1 MHEMNSR
8 DRILTTLAHQEPD
21 RVPLFAFAVDPKFMK
36 ALGGKDPLKAY
47 ETLGLDA
54 FPMPVQSWC
63 QGIPQ
68 MASMFMDI
76 PEEDQTGGG
85 VFAGWNGVDEYGRI
99 WKKGSYIGGALKNRE
114 DIKKCIPP
122 LRLEERI
129 SPRAMEKYRKAYPD
143 KAYTTNIHLGPFGLT
158 LESMGFEHFFYTL
171 YDDLGLIKEVLGLRT
186 QWFIDVCQ
194 HAQRLGSDF
203 VVMGDDAAF
212 KGNTFVSPDQ
222 FRELAIPCY
231 RAIVNAM
238 KIPVL
243 WHSDGYIEPLLD
255 LAVEAGIK
263 GIHAIEPLA
272 GNDLGRIKA
281 KWGDRLVL
289 VGNVDCVHVLTSKDL
304 TLVRSEVERCMQQAK
319 KGGGFMIDASNS
331 VHAGCALESV
341 VEMYRY
347 AKEVGAY

>member
-1 MHEMNSR
+1 
-8 DRILTTLAHQEPD
+8 
-21 RVPLFAFAVDPKFMK
+21 
-36 ALGGKDPLKAY
+36 
-47 ETLGLDA
+47 
-54 FPMPVQSWC
+54 
-63 QGIPQ
+63 
-68 MASMFMDI
+68 
-76 PEEDQTGGG
+76 
-85 VFAGWNGVDEYGRI
+85 
-99 WKKGSYIGGALKNRE
+99 
-114 DIKKCIPP
+114 
-122 LRLEERI
+122 
-129 SPRAMEKYRKAYPD
+129 
-143 KAYTTNIHLGPFGLT
+143 
-158 LESMGFEHFFYTL
+158 
-171 YDDLGLIKEVLGLRT
+171 
-186 QWFIDVCQ
+186 
-194 HAQRLGSDF
+194 
-203 VVMGDDAAF
+203 MGDDAAF